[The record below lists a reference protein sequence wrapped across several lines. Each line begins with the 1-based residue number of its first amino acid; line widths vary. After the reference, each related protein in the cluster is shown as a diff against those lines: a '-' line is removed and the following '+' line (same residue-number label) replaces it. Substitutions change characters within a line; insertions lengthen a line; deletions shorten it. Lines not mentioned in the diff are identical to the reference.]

1 MLNISFLCC
10 ADVTQHNYTQYKSMV
25 ISIINSAQ
33 HNNTKRRVFFIVM
46 PSVIML
52 NAIVMSVM
60 VPQASVFDEDCWFSF
75 N

>member
-1 MLNISFLCC
+1 
-10 ADVTQHNYTQYKSMV
+10 MV

-33 HNNTKRRVFFIVM
+33 HNNTKRSVVLLSVAFFIVM

-52 NAIVMSVM
+52 NAIMMSVM